1 MQSEG
6 ERYGMDYETMM
17 REIARLE
24 NDFPTLSAEIL
35 ASSVLGRRIPCL
47 SFGRGKRAVVY
58 LGAHHGMEHPTSEIL
73 LSFVREILS
82 SGRNACPYG
91 VSREHLLAS
100 RRYFVVP
107 MVNPDGVSL
116 ASDGIASGGIL
127 TERLLRMNRG
137 SRDFT
142 KWQANARGVD
152 LNHNY
157 DAGFWAYKSLE
168 ASLGIE
174 GGGPTRYAG
183 EYPESEPETAAL
195 ARLVRTLAPELI
207 LTLHTQGEEIY
218 YTSGGFSLPRPR
230 GVAEAMA
237 RLAGYRAAVPEGAAA
252 YGGLTDWAVGA
263 LGIPS
268 YTVECGRGENPLP
281 ASALTGMR
289 LALRPLLWSAPLL

>member
-6 ERYGMDYETMM
+6 EGYGMDYETMM

-24 NDFPTLSAEIL
+24 NDFPALSAEIL

-82 SGRNACPYG
+82 SGRNACPFG

-183 EYPESEPETAAL
+183 EYPHSEPESAAV
-195 ARLVRTLAPELI
+195 ARLLMAVMPSLI
-207 LTLHTQGEEIY
+207 LTLHTQGGEIY
-218 YTSGGFSLPRPR
+218 YTAGGRALV
-230 GVAEAMA
+230 GAEKVARTLA
-237 RLAGYRAAVPEGAAA
+237 RYAGYSAEIPKGAAA
-252 YGGLTDWAVGA
+252 YGGLTDFAVSRLA
-263 LGIPS
+263 IPS
-268 YTVECGRGENPLP
+268 YTIECGRGENPLP
-281 ASALTGMR
+281 KSALPAMQR
-289 LALRPLLWSAPLL
+289 ELRPILWLAPIL